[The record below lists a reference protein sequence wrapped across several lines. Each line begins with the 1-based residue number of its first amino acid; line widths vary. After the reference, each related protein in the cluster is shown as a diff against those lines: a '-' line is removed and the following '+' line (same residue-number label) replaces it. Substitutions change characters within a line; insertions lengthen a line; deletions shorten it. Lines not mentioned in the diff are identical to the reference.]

1 MARLNLDLFKNE
13 SHEKYYLLGFV
24 AADGCIYG
32 KSLIITLHKQDLSLL
47 HVFCDWLHLPH
58 TTVKSR
64 NVDYVEFRKYNQE
77 LVDCFAYYGILPRKT
92 KTLEISPNIPSQY
105 LKSFILGYFDG
116 DGSCY
121 TNKDGSKLYF
131 QIVGTKSVNQK
142 IRETFCDDLCY
153 NFGSIQS
160 SGEITRLIINGCK
173 SSLDFGAWL
182 YQDDLFCLNRK
193 KSVYQKY
200 LSLNL
205 DKYQSGLNMIK
216 AREIREKYSTGMF
229 TQAQLA
235 EEYHVCRQSIS
246 DVLRGRNYKD
256 SSKQNS
262 SGVCLHG
269 KLRSFCK

>member
-1 MARLNLDLFKNE
+1 MAHLNLDLFKNE

-32 KSLIITLHKQDLSLL
+32 KSLIITLHKRDVSLL
-47 HVFCDWLHLPH
+47 YAFCDWLYLPH
-58 TTVKSR
+58 TTIKSR
-64 NVDYVEFRKYNQE
+64 NGDYVEFRKYNQE
-77 LVDCFAYYGILPRKT
+77 LVDYFAYYGIFPRKT

-121 TNKDGSKLYF
+121 TNKDNSKLYF
-131 QIVGTKSVNQK
+131 HIVGTNNVTQK
-142 IRETFCDDLCY
+142 IRETFCADLCY
-153 NFGSIQS
+153 KFGSIQS
-160 SGEITRLIINGCK
+160 AGEVTRLIVNGCK

-193 KSVYQKY
+193 KLVYQKY
-200 LSLNL
+200 LSENNG
-205 DKYQSGLNMIK
+205 KYQSGLNMIK
-216 AREIREKYSTGMF
+216 AREIRDKYATGMF

-246 DVLRGRNYKD
+246 DVLRGLNYKE
-256 SSKQNS
+256 SSNNLKI
-262 SGVCLHG
+262 G
-269 KLRSFCK
+269 